1 MLTTPLAMCYNAPVM
16 TPLDLI
22 FPKDDDD
29 GSPDVE
35 MTPGS
40 AVSGCLALAVTI
52 GAVAFLMFLVA
63 MAMR

>member
-1 MLTTPLAMCYNAPVM
+1 M

-22 FPKDDDD
+22 FPKDDDN

-35 MTPGS
+35 MTPGN
-40 AVSGCLALAVTI
+40 AAIGCLSLAVAI